1 MLKIEHTICPS
12 CSVGCG
18 LNIISKNDE
27 LVGTHPYKNHEINEG
42 RNCNNCINFVDN
54 FKSNKISQNIDYEEQ
69 ITKFIEESK
78 NLENKLIITSG
89 LTDDVDLNKIID
101 FSNNNNFELA
111 TYEYNF
117 TRIDTE
123 LLVNYNEIDKS
134 KSILII
140 GDIYRENPLIARRI
154 VHSKK
159 NGSKTINI
167 NTEQS
172 LTTYN
177 CDKFVQIDSFND
189 LINQIASLNL
199 ESDTV
204 IIINKINSPQVFN
217 QLLDLVKEKNYK
229 ILPVLKHANSFSS
242 IEKIEPS
249 TIDELTAKISEADE
263 VVLINENPLEYL
275 SEDVFKDKKLIVL
288 SAVNNQI
295 NELADMIIPIRAWYE
310 KEGSFTNAE
319 GLTQDFK
326 DTINDSQNELKT
338 ISEVLADIENH
349 YN

>member
-18 LNIISKNDE
+18 LNIISKNDV
-27 LVGTHPYKNHEINEG
+27 LVGTHPYKNHKINEG
-42 RNCNNCINFVDN
+42 RNCNNCITFVDT
-54 FKSNKISQNIDYEEQ
+54 FKSNKISQKVDYEKQ
-69 ITKFIEESK
+69 ITKFIEESRTLK
-78 NLENKLIITSG
+78 NKLIITSG
-89 LTDDVDLNKIID
+89 LTDDMDLDKIID

-117 TRIDTE
+117 TRIDSE

-154 VHSKK
+154 VHAKK
-159 NGSKTINI
+159 NGSKIFNI

-177 CDKFVQIDSFND
+177 CDKFLLIDSFND
-189 LINQIASLNL
+189 LVNQIASLNL
-199 ESDTV
+199 EPDTI
-204 IIINKINSPQVFN
+204 IIINKINSPSVFN
-217 QLLDLVKEKNYK
+217 QLLSFVKEKNYK

-249 TIDELTAKISEADE
+249 TIDQLTTKISEAE
-263 VVLINENPLEYL
+263 EIVLINENPLEYL
-275 SEDVFKDKKLIVL
+275 SEDVFKDKTLIVI
-288 SAVNNQI
+288 SPVNKQI
-295 NELADMIIPIRAWYE
+295 NELASMVIPIRAWYE

-326 DTINDSQNELKT
+326 DTINDSHNKLKT
-338 ISEVLADIENH
+338 ISEILTDIEKSL
-349 YN
+349 

>member
-18 LNIISKNDE
+18 LNIISKNDV

-42 RNCNNCINFVDN
+42 RNCNNCITFVDN
-54 FKSNKISQNIDYEEQ
+54 FKSNKISQKVDYEKQ
-69 ITKFIEESK
+69 ITKFIEESS
-78 NLENKLIITSG
+78 NLKNKLIITSG
-89 LTDDVDLNKIID
+89 LTDDIDLNKIID
-101 FSNNNNFELA
+101 FSNNNDFELA

-117 TRIDTE
+117 ARIDSE
-123 LLVNYNEIDKS
+123 ILINYNEIDKA

-140 GDIYRENPLIARRI
+140 GDLYRENPLIARRI
-154 VHSKK
+154 VHAKK

-177 CDKFVQIDSFND
+177 CDKFIQIDSFND
-189 LINQIASLNL
+189 LIKEMTSLNL
-199 ESDTV
+199 ESDTL
-204 IIINKINSPQVFN
+204 IIVNKINSPSVFN
-217 QLLDLVKEKNYK
+217 QLLAFVKEKNYK

-249 TIDELTAKISEADE
+249 TIDELTTKISEAEE
-263 VVLINENPLEYL
+263 VVIINENPLDYL

-288 SAVNNQI
+288 SAVNNPI
-295 NELADMIIPIRAWYE
+295 NNLATMVIPVRAWYE
-310 KEGSFTNAE
+310 KEGSFTNSE